1 MIHASIQT
9 ASKEHVEYV
18 VLIIPPLILLIV
30 PHLLLPWQIFF
41 RAAFVVDHSLL
52 RVTQTSIGLC
62 DLFECLFSF
71 GVAILV
77 RVDFEGSLLIGFLDV
92 VLRATAL
99 GESQNLI
106 VVLLLEN

>member
-1 MIHASIQT
+1 M
-9 ASKEHVEYV
+9 
-18 VLIIPPLILLIV
+18 LIL

-41 RAAFVVDHSLL
+41 RAALVVYHSLL
-52 RVTQTSIGLC
+52 RVAQTGIGLR

-71 GVAILV
+71 GVAILI
-77 RVDFEGSLLIGFLDV
+77 RVDFKGSLLIGFLDV

-106 VVLLLEN
+106 VVLLLENNLAALKLHQTQLRQ